1 MGLQFVSAQLG
12 LHSNLPLFIT
22 CDRFDRENWKLKWLL
37 KYILVMEYCAGGDLS
52 QLISKQKELRVKG
65 DRNAYLP
72 HLFVFKVFKQLLN
85 ALKHLHS
92 NDKVRFKIFHK
103 LWTIIFIKKKLIFYF
118 RAEFCIVIWN
128 RPMYFLLI
136 IWEMLN

>member
-1 MGLQFVSAQLG
+1 
-12 LHSNLPLFIT
+12 
-22 CDRFDRENWKLKWLL
+22 
-37 KYILVMEYCAGGDLS
+37 MEYCAGGDLS

-92 NDKVRFKIFHK
+92 NDKV
-103 LWTIIFIKKKLIFYF
+103 
-118 RAEFCIVIWN
+118 
-128 RPMYFLLI
+128 
-136 IWEMLN
+136 

>member
-1 MGLQFVSAQLG
+1 M
-12 LHSNLPLFIT
+12 
-22 CDRFDRENWKLKWLL
+22 L
-37 KYILVMEYCAGGDLS
+37 KYIEVMEYCAGGDLS

-92 NDKVRFKIFHK
+92 NDKVGFDI
-103 LWTIIFIKKKLIFYF
+103 LITTYF
-118 RAEFCIVIWN
+118 QF
-128 RPMYFLLI
+128 
-136 IWEMLN
+136 

>member
-1 MGLQFVSAQLG
+1 ML
-12 LHSNLPLFIT
+12 
-22 CDRFDRENWKLKWLL
+22 NWFL
-37 KYILVMEYCAGGDLS
+37 KYIEVMEYCAGGDLS

-92 NDKVRFKIFHK
+92 NDKVRFDI
-103 LWTIIFIKKKLIFYF
+103 LITTHFQF
-118 RAEFCIVIWN
+118 
-128 RPMYFLLI
+128 
-136 IWEMLN
+136 